1 MKKLSTGNLYLT
13 FLRKFYRIEGEL
25 DEYSLSEINTFGNHM
40 FMFLYSGI
48 TLAFLLSLFAIDIW
62 YWVIFLGLLIP
73 LNGQVKLIKRLELDK
88 LEVEQ
93 DQLKTAKRTMF
104 KRTLWQTLIVA
115 VTGVLV
121 SLALWRMGI
130 PQEDGT
136 SPEVFFKI
144 ATPGSVAIISIIA
157 FFVQLRDN
165 FRKIKIID

>member
-1 MKKLSTGNLYLT
+1 MKKLNTGNLYLT

-40 FMFLYSGI
+40 FMFSYSGM

-62 YWVIFLGLLIP
+62 DWVIFLGLLIP

-93 DQLKTAKRTMF
+93 DQLKSAKRTMF
-104 KRTLWQTLIVA
+104 QRTLGQTLMVA
-115 VTGVLV
+115 VATALLC
-121 SLALWRMGI
+121 LALWRTGI

-144 ATPGSVAIISIIA
+144 ATPGTVALMTPIA